1 MRNTE
6 KKYFKIKDVSEMLN
20 IPMSTLR
27 YWEQQFTII
36 NPRRSRGNSR
46 MYTSSDIEKI
56 KMIWYLVKERG
67 MKLAAAEREISQ
79 NRKNVSQKHE
89 VIERLTSVKRELTNL
104 EDVLEKLSRDFK

>member
-46 MYTSSDIEKI
+46 MYTSNDIEKI
-56 KMIWYLVKERG
+56 KIIWYLVKERG

-79 NRKNVSQKHE
+79 NRKNVSHKHE
-89 VIERLTSVKRELTNL
+89 VIERLASVKQELANL
-104 EDVLEKLSRDFK
+104 EDVFEKLSRDFK